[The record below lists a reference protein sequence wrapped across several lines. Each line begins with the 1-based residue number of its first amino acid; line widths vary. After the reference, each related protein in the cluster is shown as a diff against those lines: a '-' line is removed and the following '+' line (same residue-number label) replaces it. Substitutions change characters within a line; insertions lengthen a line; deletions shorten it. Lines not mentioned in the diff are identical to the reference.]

1 MRPRLTGI
9 LTILSFISYLI
20 THLLFL
26 QDFPIYFFCD
36 EAYIGNKI
44 HELIAHNFSDASGR
58 FLPLYYEKAPQRW
71 VPQISLYLYL
81 PFVMMFGNGIAAL
94 RAGTVILSI
103 PGLFAMSRLAT
114 DALRLKEPWLVVAI
128 LGSLPVWFL
137 HVRTV
142 FETALIIPFLAMY
155 LWQVTRWLN
164 SDRGAVLGAPITGA
178 LLFYSHFSGSIA
190 FVATSLSIVLLN
202 PILIGRQWRR
212 AVTSGG
218 ILLVLMIPFLIFSQ
232 RSPGAMAEQLFVI
245 NSHWYVPGLSTAER
259 VRLAVMSYLNSF
271 SISYWFSPEG
281 GRQYDA
287 VRHLWGGRGYVGY
300 WVLPLVVSGIG
311 ISVWR
316 WQDRNYRILLGCLM
330 ASTAASLIVPVMIMR
345 VFAVLVPVSL
355 LVAVSI
361 DVTANLI
368 SSTALRSATVSILG
382 VGFAF
387 FQGNL
392 LREAI
397 TKGPTWFSDYGL
409 YGMAWGTKEL
419 YQSFLPH
426 LLSHHPD
433 ASLLLTSSWANGAD
447 SFNEFFVRDAT
458 SPLHQRLSL
467 VNVEDFNATLRPGI
481 SERAIIVLTEEEWK
495 KFRLNPKFFLSEPI
509 EVLNL
514 PDGRPG
520 FFAAH
525 FGYSPEAQ
533 GIFERELAERRKPI
547 TTRLQ
552 LGSLGGAVIT
562 HSQFDIGS
570 VADIFDDSDFSLV
583 RTPANVNPL
592 ILQIVLDTP
601 TPVTRIKAR
610 LWPMTVDWNIT
621 ISDSDGVEC
630 FRQKGR
636 EQNTGE
642 DATIEIEPSPCQT
655 AKMVSLSFGEAGY
668 HHESRVH
675 VKTVTLERR
684 S

>member
-1 MRPRLTGI
+1 MRPRLTVI

-81 PFVMMFGNGIAAL
+81 PFVMLFGGGIAAL

-103 PGLFAMSRLAT
+103 PGLIALYRLAK

-142 FETALIIPFLAMY
+142 FETALIIPFLAIY
-155 LWQVTRWLN
+155 LWQLTRWLN
-164 SDRGAVLGAPITGA
+164 GDRRAVFGAPITGA

-190 FVATSLSIVLLN
+190 FVATSLSVLLLN
-202 PILIGRQWRR
+202 LISIGRQWRR
-212 AVTSGG
+212 ALISGG

-232 RSPGAMAEQLFVI
+232 RSPGAMAEQLFVV
-245 NSHWYVPGLSTAER
+245 NSHWYVPGLSTSER
-259 VRLAVMSYLNSF
+259 AQLAMTSYLNSF
-271 SISYWFSPEG
+271 SLSYWFSPDG

-287 VRHLWGGRGYVGY
+287 VRHLWGGRGYLGY
-300 WVLPLVVSGIG
+300 WIFPLVLGGVG

-316 WQDRNYRILLGCLM
+316 WRDRNYRIVLGCLV
-330 ASTAASLIVPVMIMR
+330 ASTAASLIVPIMIMR

-355 LVAVSI
+355 LAAISI
-361 DVTANLI
+361 DFAVNLV
-368 SSTALRSATVSILG
+368 SSTAARTTMVSILG
-382 VGFAF
+382 VGFAL

-397 TKGPTWFSDYGL
+397 TRGPTWFSDYGL

-419 YQSFLPH
+419 YESFLPA
-426 LLSHHPD
+426 LASRHPD

-458 SPLHQRLSL
+458 SPLHGRISL
-467 VNVEDFNATLRPGI
+467 VNVEDFNATLRSGI
-481 SERAIIVLTEEEWK
+481 SERVIIVLTEEEWK
-495 KFRLNPKFFLSEPI
+495 RFRINPKFSLSEPI
-509 EVLNL
+509 EILNL

-525 FGYSPEAQ
+525 FSYSSEARE
-533 GIFERELAERRKPI
+533 IFERELSERRKPI
-547 TTRLQ
+547 TSRTE
-552 LGSLGGAVIT
+552 LGSLGGAIIT

-570 VADIFDDSDFSLV
+570 ITDLFDDSDFSLV

-592 ILQIVLDTP
+592 ILQIILDSP
-601 TPVTRIKAR
+601 SPLARIKAR
-610 LWPMTVDWNIT
+610 LWPMTVDWEVT
-621 ISDSDGVEC
+621 LTDSGGVEC
-630 FRQKGR
+630 FHQRGR
-636 EQNTGE
+636 EKNTGE
-642 DATIEIEPSPCQT
+642 DATIDVDIPTCPT
-655 AKMVSLSFGEAGY
+655 AKVITISFGEAGY
-668 HHESRVH
+668 HSESRVH
-675 VKTVTLERR
+675 VKRITLEQG